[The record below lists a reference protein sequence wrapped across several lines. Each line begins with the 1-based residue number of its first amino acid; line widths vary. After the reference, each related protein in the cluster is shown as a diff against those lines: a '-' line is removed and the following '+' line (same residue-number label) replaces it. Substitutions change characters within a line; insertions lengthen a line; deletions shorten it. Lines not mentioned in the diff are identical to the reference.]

1 MGEDVMGLSFAAD
14 FSEWDDGLGSHFIP
28 LLVFRASYMI
38 ISSFSLWVAVSIG
51 SSPAM
56 SFSSV
61 ESYFG
66 FLSPLEIAFLCAL
79 LQGLKNGSPEI
90 IAHFIGIAL
99 LLCIVTVPH
108 LTACPPILAL
118 MIIGP
123 SVPSSSPKDGKEI
136 VVSGE
141 KLWVTPWFHCTTL
154 ERIFKSRTKKKD
166 KTKQNQARNRKDKV
180 KVQPSEEN
188 TT

>member
-79 LQGLKNGSPEI
+79 LQGLKNGSDFSADFDRNLLTCAPSCVYFCSPKTSLLHFKGRFLDL
-90 IAHFIGIAL
+90 AHELLGQRVL
-99 LLCIVTVPH
+99 KVYLLCSDNFSYRVAFYDEVIDITSRLRPICFW
-108 LTACPPILAL
+108 TALPA
-118 MIIGP
+118 
-123 SVPSSSPKDGKEI
+123 
-136 VVSGE
+136 
-141 KLWVTPWFHCTTL
+141 KLWIRLPRH
-154 ERIFKSRTKKKD
+154 S
-166 KTKQNQARNRKDKV
+166 
-180 KVQPSEEN
+180 
-188 TT
+188 